1 MKKGLH
7 YKPGGENKKDTKENE
22 LIWRK
27 KIQFGMKLL
36 HGKGH
41 VCLVIPFKLHR
52 GDPLH
57 IICRFWQW
65 SLSRMPQP

>member
-7 YKPGGENKKDTKENE
+7 YKPGEENKKDTEENE

-27 KIQFGMKLL
+27 IQFGMELL

-41 VCLVIPFKLHR
+41 VCLVIPFKLHQ

-57 IICRFWQW
+57 IICRFW
-65 SLSRMPQP
+65 